1 MRVLQLM
8 SCTRHLSSSSKTDLL
23 FLFLVLQYLY
33 QNHTFYCMKRK
44 RLWLFLLRDAMQAML
59 WKKWDFLDILD
70 LMEETFFWCNIS
82 QAVTLGLLLF
92 CLEFRPCTALQ
103 TFFWVSLHFLL
114 VSSIFWE
121 GVNFPLG
128 FFQYYAQQ
136 RRLAFLLNISYWKP
150 TSSYVVFAG
159 KGYDL
164 LAINTQRG
172 RDHGL
177 GGYNAYRSFFGL
189 ERISSMD
196 QRPIEIA
203 PDAWQAFQ
211 LVYRD
216 PDDIDLF
223 VGGLSETPM
232 QGT

>member
-23 FLFLVLQYLY
+23 FPFLVLQYLY

-103 TFFWVSLHFLL
+103 TFFWVSLHFFARFKHILRRSQLPPRLL
-114 VSSIFWE
+114 PILCTEAAALSFLIEYFVLE
-121 GVNFPLG
+121 TNFQL
-128 FFQYYAQQ
+128 
-136 RRLAFLLNISYWKP
+136 RRLCR
-150 TSSYVVFAG
+150 
-159 KGYDL
+159 
-164 LAINTQRG
+164 QRLWFIG
-172 RDHGL
+172 H
-177 GGYNAYRSFFGL
+177 
-189 ERISSMD
+189 
-196 QRPIEIA
+196 
-203 PDAWQAFQ
+203 
-211 LVYRD
+211 
-216 PDDIDLF
+216 
-223 VGGLSETPM
+223 
-232 QGT
+232 